1 MRVWYPVPTKGQ
13 HIIHVTP
20 ANDPEGKE
28 VSEFVDGENK
38 PLQFSV
44 VFAPGGRSLEIS
56 DALGKYLIAKK
67 LARKM
72 RPLLQQLAAE

>member
-13 HIIHVTP
+13 HIIHVMP

-28 VSEFVDGENK
+28 VSEFVDANNV
-38 PLQFSV
+38 PIQFQV
-44 VFAPGGRSLEIS
+44 MFEPGGRSMEIS

-72 RPLLQQLAAE
+72 RPLLQQLAG